1 MTPPLHTLAREDV
14 LHPFT
19 ATARTVPDRIPWPPL
34 PGIPGNTLRL
44 RTNIPQAS
52 HGHELSG
59 AASTLRSPNVDPPE
73 VRRLIPVLHAAG
85 AGAEVPYRPEAPPH
99 ELQTGM
105 VGFFEPYKI
114 RLPFVR
120 ATLEMVI
127 APQEFQWIL
136 KNAGKEPAP
145 WSERLPEF
153 RRLIEIGTREW
164 LRNGNR

>member
-1 MTPPLHTLAREDV
+1 MTPPLQTLGREDV
-14 LHPFT
+14 LHLFT
-19 ATARTVPDRIPWPPL
+19 AAARTDPDRLSWAPL
-34 PGIPGNTLRL
+34 LGILGNTLRL
-44 RTNIPQAS
+44 RMNITEDTLSQ
-52 HGHELSG
+52 ELFD
-59 AASTLRSPNVDPPE
+59 AASTLRYPNVDPPE
-73 VRRLIPVLHAAG
+73 VRGLIRVLHAAG
-85 AGAEVPYRPEAPPH
+85 AGAGVPYRLEAGPH

-120 ATLEMVI
+120 ATLAMVI

-136 KNAGKEPAP
+136 KNAAKEPAP